1 MSLHSK
7 TEFTACLQAALNEC
21 LTLFLN
27 AGIPGEQY
35 YIAPADL
42 AHVIEKAVRTKRW
55 PATLERVTES
65 LRVICDKNINSRSES
80 ITQSCGLLV
89 ECYGILEELISEKK
103 NNTQSR
109 IINIDKTVIPSIYRD
124 DLAYLSP
131 VFELASYAK
140 RYLQSWT
147 RAVLLHGSLATLDY
161 ANDFSD
167 LDTIVI
173 IAKQTFSSSLQL
185 ELFRRAYRRSLGYL
199 YWFDPLQHHG
209 HIILTEYDLSWYP
222 ERILP
227 IAVFE
232 NARSLT
238 GKELKIDFLVRDST
252 NECLNEFGRVFRAFK
267 DRATQSWFPKDAW
280 TTKSFLSEL
289 MLLPSIYSQAL
300 GYQCYKKYSFEI
312 ARETIPQDIWK
323 VVDEAT
329 EIRQK
334 WHYHRVNDLLSR
346 SATHFGLHPWIVK
359 KLSTNRKS
367 RVLSQLP
374 RKIDRTF
381 VQAAANLADSMREQ
395 VEK

>member
-1 MSLHSK
+1 MSQLSK
-7 TEFTACLQAALNEC
+7 TEFAASLQGALNQC

-27 AGIPGEQY
+27 AGAPGMQY

-42 AHVIEKAVRTKRW
+42 AHVIEKVVRTKRW
-55 PATLERVTES
+55 PATLEGVTER

-80 ITQSCGLLV
+80 ITQSCGLLT
-89 ECYGILEELISEKK
+89 ECYGILEGLISEKK
-103 NNTQSR
+103 NDTQSR
-109 IINIDKTVIPSIYRD
+109 IIKIDEIVSPSIYRD
-124 DLAYLSP
+124 DFAYLRP
-131 VFELASYAK
+131 VFEFASYAK
-140 RYLQSWT
+140 RYLQPWT

-161 ANDFSD
+161 VNDYSD
-167 LDTIVI
+167 LDTIII
-173 IAKQTFSSSLQL
+173 IAKQTFSSSSEL

-209 HIILTEYDLSWYP
+209 HIILTDYDLSWYP

-238 GKELKIDFLVRDST
+238 GKQLKIDFLVRDSA
-252 NECLNEFGRVFRAFK
+252 NECLDQFGRVVRVFK
-267 DRATQSWFPKDAW
+267 SRATQSWVPKDPW

-289 MLLPSIYSQAL
+289 MLLPSIYCQAL

-312 ARETIPQDIWK
+312 ARETIPQSIWK

-329 EIRQK
+329 EIRQM

-346 SATHFGLHPWIVK
+346 TAAHFGLHPWIVK
-359 KLSTNRKS
+359 RLSTNRKS
-367 RVLSQLP
+367 KVLSQLP
-374 RKIDRTF
+374 MKIDRTF
-381 VQAAANLADSMREQ
+381 VQAAANLADCMLEQ